1 MWSTSSEPLSGY
13 RPGAGIG
20 AVIEGQ
26 AALSD
31 SREVQCRQCRV
42 FECGVDVRTAIVV
55 KTVVKAD
62 VRWRPLPILR
72 GRGDD
77 GNQNGRIVAMTK
89 TERWYAIVEELR
101 ASAPPLCS
109 YGFQRLRLRPS
120 ASC

>member
-1 MWSTSSEPLSGY
+1 VWSTSSEPLSGY

-42 FECGVDVRTAIVV
+42 FECGVDVRTATVV
-55 KTVVKAD
+55 KTVVKVD
-62 VRWRPLPILR
+62 VRWLQPILR
-72 GRGDD
+72 GGGDD
-77 GNQNGRIVAMTK
+77 GNQNGTVVAMTK

>member
-1 MWSTSSEPLSGY
+1 MGI
-13 RPGAGIG
+13 GAVYG

-26 AALSD
+26 AVLSD

-42 FECGVDVRTAIVV
+42 FECGVDVRTATVV

-72 GRGDD
+72 SGEDD
-77 GNQNGRIVAMTK
+77 GNQNGRVVAMTK

-101 ASAPPLCS
+101 ASAPRLCS